1 MATSTNQQTTSAG
14 KHMEKGEPFCTLV
27 RMQTGAATV
36 ASSMEIPQKINN
48 VSAFC
53 PRNPTSGNIHE
64 GIQNTIII
72 LL

>member
-1 MATSTNQQTTSAG
+1 MATINKSTKTVG
-14 KHMEKGEPFCTLV
+14 EDVEKREPRTWLV
-27 RMQTGAATV
+27 GTQTGAATV